1 MGSLF
6 SQQGLNPHTLQWKWR
21 VLNSGLPRKS
31 LYFFFGKSFFFF
43 FLRTKDKNGFLNY
56 QKIIV
61 KMSFINVAKSLTC
74 SKPQKSQIWR
84 RHGVDCGSRGTYRGG
99 ADAAENRFGIFL
111 KTLHIFQMD
120 ICKPLIR
127 QAGFLIFLSPYR
139 IQTQLATH
147 WYKSVNK
154 LNPPFEHTSPLLAIL
169 WRCLGKRL
177 SRGQCV
183 CPLLSRPGR
192 R

>member
-1 MGSLF
+1 VRSLNHWTVREVLIF
-6 SQQGLNPHTLQWKWR
+6 LFWKII
-21 VLNSGLPRKS
+21 
-31 LYFFFGKSFFFF
+31 FFKG
-43 FLRTKDKNGFLNY
+43 KNGSLNY
-56 QKIIV
+56 QIIIV
-61 KMSFINVAKSLTC
+61 KMSFITVAKSSLTC

-99 ADAAENRFGIFL
+99 ADSAENRFGIFL

-120 ICKPLIR
+120 IWKPLIR
-127 QAGFLIFLSPYR
+127 QAGFLVFLSPYK

-154 LNPPFEHTSPLLAIL
+154 LNPSFEHTSPLLAIL